1 MTRQFQSWLF
11 AEIDKKLPAQVT
23 LAKEI
28 GPLLSLSSGTV
39 YKKIRGEV
47 PLSLE
52 ESLTLLRHYGI
63 SADRFITEGRA
74 VSLQYSAF
82 EQGGITPID
91 YLSGLERQLAV
102 LRRLP
107 NPHIWY
113 ATYELPIFYYLYFP
127 NLIAF
132 KLYLWGRVNWQ
143 TPELRDMPFHPE
155 HFAAA
160 YPALDA
166 TRQRLQALYAGIP
179 SREFWPVHTLEN
191 TLSQI
196 RLCAISHLME
206 RQVAISLCEDLYELA
221 DCIGRFAATGQ
232 KTAEDG
238 SASAG
243 FDLYLNQMIYTNNTI
258 LVRSDTY
265 TSVFTTLDNPNYLH
279 NADPLLIHTV
289 ETWMERIRQ
298 NTIKISL
305 EGELQRNYMLHQMR
319 LRIEAIQSELQT
331 L

>member
-1 MTRQFQSWLF
+1 MTGQFQSWLF
-11 AEIDKKLPAQVT
+11 AEINKKLPPQVT
-23 LAKEI
+23 LAKEV
-28 GPLLSLSSGTV
+28 GPLLALSSGTV

-63 SADRFITEGRA
+63 SADRFITAGRS
-74 VSLQYSAF
+74 VTLQYSAF
-82 EQGGITPID
+82 EQPAMTPVD
-91 YLSGLERQLAV
+91 YLGGLERQLAV

-107 NPHIWY
+107 NPNIWY

-132 KLYLWGRVNWQ
+132 KLYLWARVNWQ
-143 TPELRDMPFHPE
+143 TPGIRDVPFDPG

-166 TRQRLQALYAGIP
+166 TRLRLQALYAGIP

-196 RLCAISHLME
+196 RLCAVSHLVE
-206 RQVAISLCEDLYELA
+206 RPVALDLCEHLHQLTDR
-221 DCIGRFAATGQ
+221 IGQFAAAGQ
-232 KTAEDG
+232 KTSEDG
-238 SASAG
+238 SESAG

-258 LVRSDTY
+258 LVRSD
-265 TSVFTTLDNPNYLH
+265 SRKAAFTTLDNPNYLH
-279 NADPLLIHTV
+279 SADPLLIHTI

-319 LRIEAIQSELQT
+319 LRIEAIQSELKS